1 MLFTACC
8 ILTTTLTEKYHIAV
22 VCISVTHHLMTSR
35 SEAINAT
42 HTVHPLTEALDLL
55 SHHFSYNHHKTPV
68 DYNLSVNIAPCMAT
82 WCITS
87 CQYFA
92 GGRSNTSTSIGI
104 CENLMSTFSSNCI
117 IYFNP
122 TGTCATVEAIK
133 ICVLSLN

>member
-8 ILTTTLTEKYHIAV
+8 IFTTTLTEKYHIAV

-82 WCITS
+82 WCIS
-87 CQYFA
+87 PHV
-92 GGRSNTSTSIGI
+92 SILQVVDRI
-104 CENLMSTFSSNCI
+104 QVRLLVFVKTFKH
-117 IYFNP
+117 
-122 TGTCATVEAIK
+122 V
-133 ICVLSLN
+133 